1 MSTIIHLQENAVEQ
15 KESFSL
21 EQIEIIKNVVA
32 KGLTDDEFKMFLY
45 ICKRHN
51 LDPIAK
57 QIYAVKRGDQMT
69 IQTGIDGLRLIA
81 ERTGKYSPG
90 KNTEFCYDDK
100 GNIISATAY
109 VKKFSGGQWHEVGS
123 TAMLKEYLATSPIW
137 RKMPHVMLEKCAEA
151 RALRRAFPG
160 DLSGLLSE
168 EEMEQAK
175 PIEEAKMEVVEETIE
190 KEEIIYLTDLLFEH
204 PEIRDRM
211 FSFCQVSCIEKI
223 RKSQYNVCIKTV
235 LKLLEKK
242 NTQ

>member
-1 MSTIIHLQENAVEQ
+1 MSTVIHLQENSVEH
-15 KESFSL
+15 KDSFSRD
-21 EQIEIIKNVVA
+21 QIEIIKNVVA

-57 QIYAVKRGDQMT
+57 QIYSVKRGDQMT

-90 KNTEFCYDDK
+90 KNTEFSYDDK

-109 VKKFSGGQWHEVGS
+109 VKKFSAGQWHEVGA

-160 DLSGLLSE
+160 DLSGLL
-168 EEMEQAK
+168 
-175 PIEEAKMEVVEETIE
+175 
-190 KEEIIYLTDLLFEH
+190 
-204 PEIRDRM
+204 
-211 FSFCQVSCIEKI
+211 
-223 RKSQYNVCIKTV
+223 
-235 LKLLEKK
+235 
-242 NTQ
+242 